1 MKKTSTTNIL
11 AKIFKKT
18 PEKKVKK
25 KTKPK
30 VAKKSTPPKAKVV
43 KKNIPVKKT
52 KTKKVTATK
61 IKKNLKTVSK
71 KAAPE
76 KVEIKTDNLRIS
88 KSNEVKPE
96 IKKVKKQETEKRE
109 YKVKDYVVYPK
120 HGVGQITE
128 FKKINIGGIDVE
140 TYVLKFEKDKANGM
154 VPVNKQS
161 HLRPLATI
169 NQVNKCISI
178 LKSKPKIK
186 RSMWSRR
193 AQEYEAKISSGKIY
207 ELAEVVRD
215 LNKGDDLMVDQS
227 YSERQLFEKAYERI
241 LSEFQIVMGVS
252 LEDTQK
258 KLDKALKRNLEGQPK
273 TIAAPTKIK
282 DPAADPDADSVQI
295 TDTENLTSGDQLQ
308 AVERVLKRT
317 RGIASYEI
325 ISEKKLIGLLE
336 PWLGT
341 GNVTAD
347 LPIPVMIDVILNPE
361 KRFNEKGLRIEL
373 SAVAPGAKL
382 DTHGRWR
389 QNLERGLQTMRI
401 LAGLILMLV
410 TIATATVIIFATRA
424 GLGTNKETVE
434 VLHLIGAH
442 DKFISRQFERQ
453 FLTLSLLS
461 CIIGYGAAAGIFH
474 MLFILMTDMEDMQF
488 YLLLLGVPFLSILM
502 TWLIIRN
509 FVIRTL
515 AKAL

>member
-18 PEKKVKK
+18 PEKKEKK
-25 KTKPK
+25 KNTAKVIKKPKAK
-30 VAKKSTPPKAKVV
+30 VAKKIIPI
-43 KKNIPVKKT
+43 KKNKVIKKT
-52 KTKKVTATK
+52 TVK
-61 IKKNLKTVSK
+61 IKKNLKAITT
-71 KAAPE
+71 
-76 KVEIKTDNLRIS
+76 KVEVKNQNLRIP
-88 KSNEVKPE
+88 KSNEIKPE
-96 IKKVKKQETEKRE
+96 IKKVKKQETEKKE

-241 LSEFQIVMGVS
+241 LSEFQIIMGVS

-258 KLDKALKRNLEGQPK
+258 KLDKALKRNLEAQAK
-273 TIAAPTKIK
+273 NIAAPTNPKE
-282 DPAADPDADSVQI
+282 PEASE
-295 TDTENLTSGDQLQ
+295 TET
-308 AVERVLKRT
+308 T
-317 RGIASYEI
+317 
-325 ISEKKLIGLLE
+325 
-336 PWLGT
+336 
-341 GNVTAD
+341 
-347 LPIPVMIDVILNPE
+347 
-361 KRFNEKGLRIEL
+361 
-373 SAVAPGAKL
+373 
-382 DTHGRWR
+382 
-389 QNLERGLQTMRI
+389 
-401 LAGLILMLV
+401 
-410 TIATATVIIFATRA
+410 
-424 GLGTNKETVE
+424 TNT
-434 VLHLIGAH
+434 
-442 DKFISRQFERQ
+442 
-453 FLTLSLLS
+453 
-461 CIIGYGAAAGIFH
+461 
-474 MLFILMTDMEDMQF
+474 ED
-488 YLLLLGVPFLSILM
+488 
-502 TWLIIRN
+502 
-509 FVIRTL
+509 
-515 AKAL
+515 